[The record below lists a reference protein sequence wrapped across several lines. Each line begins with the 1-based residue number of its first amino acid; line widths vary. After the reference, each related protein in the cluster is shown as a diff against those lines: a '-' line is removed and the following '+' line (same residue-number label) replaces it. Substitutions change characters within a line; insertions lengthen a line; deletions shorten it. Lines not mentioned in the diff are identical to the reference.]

1 MKPHWDYIDPLPMED
16 FYRVRKGTQW
26 GCVDLEYNL
35 FVDYQWDFIGHNL
48 GTLISVR
55 KDNLWG
61 LLRRD
66 GTFAVECKWKSI
78 ICDEDNPHILILTND
93 QGSQRVPFREL

>member
-1 MKPHWDYIDPLPMED
+1 M
-16 FYRVRKGTQW
+16 
-26 GCVDLEYNL
+26 
-35 FVDYQWDFIGHNL
+35 

-66 GTFAVECKWKSI
+66 GTFAVECKWNSI
-78 ICDEDNPHILILTND
+78 ICDEENPHILILTND